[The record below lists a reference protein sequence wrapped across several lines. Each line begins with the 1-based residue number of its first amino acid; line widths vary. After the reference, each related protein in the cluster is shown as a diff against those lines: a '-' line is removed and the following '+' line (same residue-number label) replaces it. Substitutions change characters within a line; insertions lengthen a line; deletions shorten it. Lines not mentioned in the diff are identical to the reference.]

1 MQEQLKILRRPI
13 ERLEKD
19 ARKRIGHKQQS
30 LDDQKAELE
39 AAREDLAQS
48 ETRHRDWETILS
60 AEIEKSDKI
69 SERLR
74 QVCVYGEHYELLQ
87 RLAKGGPLATQRV
100 VATVKNGEV
109 DLGTVGE
116 DVK

>member
-1 MQEQLKILRRPI
+1 MQEQLKVLRRPI
-13 ERLEKD
+13 EPLEKD
-19 ARKRIGHKQQS
+19 ARKRIGHAQQS
-30 LDDQKAELE
+30 FDDQKAELE

-48 ETRHRDWETILS
+48 KTRHNGWKKMLS

-109 DLGTVGE
+109 DLGAVVE